1 MITAITGL
9 PGSGKTTYSNT
20 LEGVIFHT
28 DDYIDQCS
36 FKDFPHFMISL
47 LEDVEGPYTIEG
59 VQVARMLRTGYREG
73 IWTPDKVILMKGGNH
88 KNKIASTV
96 TKSFM
101 DWVKESGKDYQEL
114 YKVILREK

>member
-36 FKDFPHFMISL
+36 FKDFPHFMMSFI
-47 LEDVEGPYTIEG
+47 EDIDVPYTIEG
-59 VQVARMLRTGYREG
+59 VQVARMLRTGHREG

-101 DWVKESGKDYQEL
+101 DWVKESGREYQEL
-114 YKVILREK
+114 SKV